1 MLDQDLVW
9 DELLA
14 YISAGSV
21 IPIIGPELVVVDYGG
36 RCEPYHRLLA
46 RELATRLKLGDLGP
60 AATLDQVV
68 RTYLAKAGTKR
79 QSVYRELGDLAA
91 KLSVKIPE
99 PLLQL
104 ASIRDLNLFASFC
117 TDTFLAQ
124 ALNAVRFGGRAETRE
139 LSFTPNEAA
148 DLTAA
153 GAAPATVFNLF
164 GRMSV
169 LPKYVIAEEDELE
182 WVTALQIP
190 GKRPERLFDA
200 LGTNHLLFLGC
211 QFPDWL
217 TRFLLR
223 TAKNGKLSAERGFF
237 EYLIDAA
244 EQSNSSLVTFLTG
257 FSKETQVVATDPVS
271 FVAELARRWQER
283 QGSEAGGNAPEPG
296 PLPEIMPPG
305 SVFISY
311 ASEDRPAALRLA
323 AELQSAGLPVWLDR
337 EQLDWGSDYTAR
349 IRLAIQQCSLFV
361 PVLSRTAER
370 RTGFFRK
377 EWAWACERSLDFTGS
392 SLTYLCPLVIDDTA
406 VTESHEIPAT
416 FKLLQIEKVPDGS
429 LGAPQASAIVA
440 AFRAMQSRLQGRA

>member
-1 MLDQDLVW
+1 MLDQHLIW
-9 DELLA
+9 DELLD
-14 YISAGSV
+14 YIAAGSV
-21 IPIIGPELVVVDYGG
+21 IPIIGPELVVVDYAG
-36 RCEPYHRLLA
+36 RREPYHRMLA

-68 RTYLAKAGTKR
+68 RTYLAKPGAKR
-79 QSVYRELGDLAA
+79 QSVYRELGDLAT

-104 ASIRDLNLFASFC
+104 AGIRRLNLFATFC

-124 ALNAVRFGGRAETRE
+124 AINAIRFGGRAETRE
-139 LSFTPNEAA
+139 LSFTPNEAS
-148 DLTAA
+148 DLAEGGP
-153 GAAPATVFNLF
+153 GAVTVFSLF

-217 TRFLLR
+217 TRFMLR
-223 TAKNGKLSAERGFF
+223 TAKNSKLSSERGFF
-237 EYLIDAA
+237 EYLVDAEA
-244 EQSNSSLVTFLTG
+244 QSTTSLVTFLTG
-257 FSKETQVVATDPVS
+257 FSKETQVLAADPAS

-283 QGSEAGGNAPEPG
+283 RGGQTAVPAPEPG
-296 PLPEIMPPG
+296 PMPDMMPPG

-323 AELQSAGLPVWLDR
+323 SELQGAGLPVWLDR
-337 EQLDWGSDYTAR
+337 QQLDWGSDYTAR

-361 PVLSRTAER
+361 PVLSKTAER

-377 EWAWACERSLDFTGS
+377 EWAWACERNLDFTGS
-392 SLTYLCPLVIDDTA
+392 SLTYMCPLVIDDTA
-406 VTESHEIPAT
+406 VIESHEIPAM

-429 LGAPQASAIVA
+429 LAAPQTGAIVA
-440 AFRAMQSRLQGRA
+440 AFRAMQSRLQGRP